1 MIMTQT
7 KVRKRENKASCKV
20 SGEPKQVKS
29 VATEQHDVKDEWK
42 NFASTDCGA
51 KIIRSSSNMKHPNH
65 VLNRNEDEYLL
76 YTCDQPAFFV
86 IELCENVKLS
96 R

>member
-1 MIMTQT
+1 MTQT
-7 KVRKRENKASCKV
+7 KVRKRENKPTCKV
-20 SGEPKQVKS
+20 
-29 VATEQHDVKDEWK
+29 ATAPEQLTTDSKEQQEIKDEWK

-51 KIIRSSSNMKHPNH
+51 KIIRSSSNMKHPYH

-76 YTCDQPAFFV
+76 YTCDQPAYFV